1 MKVALITREYVNGR
15 IAITTDRLGGFR
27 TGNGFSLSSFWRT
40 LIRWSGQRS
49 DNENVNVAILKS
61 LETSYENFLSR
72 INGVNYT
79 EINEEYILSIG
90 LDEFDAV
97 YFIGLPKGEISSDF
111 PDAIEEYVNNGGGL
125 IIESPD
131 KNGEIE
137 ILSAIDSVNVSSIK
151 RPSHDT
157 AFWTQTGI
165 DSDVYVK
172 EYTNSSFMVEIKDSD
187 FSNDWSILLSDIET
201 VTEELETQ
209 DKILEQ
215 DYSSRLFQEF
225 SIGFIVGIS
234 EGTVYLEEG
243 DETSSSSSSSSSSS
257 GMEEIN
263 WELCD
268 NLVANWKL
276 NENNLNSFIWDSSG
290 DFSQIGNLKSS
301 GIDINTSSNSID
313 GKINNGIVFS
323 KTDQNNIV
331 VPSGTKLNFTDGI
344 NDSYFSNTIW
354 VKPYD
359 DTGTQYLLEKSNV
372 WELYLINKQ
381 INFKLVNGINSRSI
395 SSSSNLIKDQWNFI
409 TITYDGLS
417 IAVYINGE
425 NATGVQVDSGYST
438 MSNTLSELY
447 IGSSSSGDWF
457 NGVLDNVVIFDKSLS
472 SSEIE
477 ALWNIGLGTEE
488 CSGAI
493 TYTSSSSSSSSSS
506 SN

>member
-27 TGNGFSLSSFWRT
+27 TGNGVSLSSFWRT

-97 YFIGLPKGEISSDF
+97 YFIGLPKGEISNDF

-151 RPSHDT
+151 RPSYDT

-313 GKINNGIVFS
+313 GKINKAIAFS

-331 VPSGTKLNFTDGI
+331 VPSGTKLNFTDGLSDTSFAISFWI
-344 NDSYFSNTIW
+344 N
-354 VKPYD
+354 PYTS
-359 DTGTQYLLEKSNV
+359 TGTRRIIVKDGV
-372 WELYLINKQ
+372 WDIYLINDQLFVKL
-381 INFKLVNGINSRSI
+381 INGANYRLAFSSANIIESYWNSVIINYNTSDIDIYINSFYSTI
-395 SSSSNLIKDQWNFI
+395 SQS
-409 TITYDGLS
+409 
-417 IAVYINGE
+417 
-425 NATGVQVDSGYST
+425 DSGYST
-438 MSNTLSELY
+438 MSNDISEVY

-457 NGVLDNVVIFDKSLS
+457 NGSLDNVAIFSKFLN
-472 SSEIE
+472 SSELE
-477 ALWNIGLGTEE
+477 GLWSGGNGTEE

-493 TYTSSSSSSSSSS
+493 TYTSSSSSSSS
-506 SN
+506 N